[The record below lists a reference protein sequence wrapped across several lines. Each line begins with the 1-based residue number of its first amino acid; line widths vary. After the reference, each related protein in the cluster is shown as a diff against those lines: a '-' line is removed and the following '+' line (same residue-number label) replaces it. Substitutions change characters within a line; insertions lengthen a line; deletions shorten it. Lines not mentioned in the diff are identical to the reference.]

1 MQIGVD
7 TLYRDTVDSLIL
19 CHRFI
24 VEGSDVCN
32 VAIRLYD
39 IDISILINGYQSFCL
54 LAPGDMG
61 DVGIAEAIDFIVSSD
76 ALVIQ
81 VVLIEI
87 IRSQYEEVIACL
99 TDTLHL
105 VIGKIVSPS
114 ANLRE
119 S

>member
-7 TLYRDTVDSLIL
+7 TLYRDAVYSLIL

-24 VEGSDVCN
+24 VEGSDVCD

-39 IDISILINGYQSFCL
+39 IDISILINGYQSLSL
-54 LAPGDMG
+54 LAPGDMC
-61 DVGIAEAIDFIVSSD
+61 DVGIAEAIDFVVSSD

-87 IRSQYEEVIACL
+87 IRSQYEEVIA
-99 TDTLHL
+99 
-105 VIGKIVSPS
+105 
-114 ANLRE
+114 
-119 S
+119 